1 MVLFDVIMNEL
12 WDFIVLLMVASLM
25 VGYWQFP
32 LQNILQLLHL
42 CILNRLGHVLMKMF
56 DLQNVSIRSIL
67 ITKHWFEDEVI
78 LPVGS
83 DTQ

>member
-1 MVLFDVIMNEL
+1 MVRFDEIMNEL
-12 WDFIVLLMVASLM
+12 WDFIVLLMVVSLM

-32 LQNILQLLHL
+32 LQNSLQLLHL

-67 ITKHWFEDEVI
+67 ITKHCFEDEVI